1 MKGLEK
7 VLVWS
12 LSSVLPVTLLGSV
25 ATSIG
30 AILPF
35 SSDGDQPLLQRLGQ
49 NMVGVIAI
57 PRGYMLLLRGGPYIE
72 KGLRCH
78 MPKHSTQKQPS

>member
-1 MKGLEK
+1 M
-7 VLVWS
+7 
-12 LSSVLPVTLLGSV
+12 LPMTLLGSV

-49 NMVGVIAI
+49 NMIEVIAI
-57 PRGYMLLLRGGPYIE
+57 PW
-72 KGLRCH
+72 GLH
-78 MPKHSTQKQPS
+78 ATP